1 MHIYIHYFVQS
12 KEERERSD
20 GQRCHCR
27 LGRIFEIFEVTTISK
42 KYLRCVSEQAILSV
56 QEARDQRRSR
66 GEATTYRD
74 TVTNYSLLH
83 TPTYLQVYKP
93 TNFQTYKLALQ
104 PYLQS
109 YDSITLPYPT
119 PINLQTYKFSNPQT
133 CTTTLQPHE
142 PTILRFNHPA
152 PPYTNKPTKPTY

>member
-12 KEERERSD
+12 KKERERSD
-20 GQRCHCR
+20 GERCHCR

-74 TVTNYSLLH
+74 TVTNILCNTHLH
-83 TPTYLQVYKP
+83 TYKYKNLQIFKPANLHYNPTY
-93 TNFQTYKLALQ
+93 
-104 PYLQS
+104 
-109 YDSITLPYPT
+109 
-119 PINLQTYKFSNPQT
+119 NL
-133 CTTTLQPHE
+133 
-142 PTILRFNHPA
+142 TIQ
-152 PPYTNKPTKPTY
+152 